1 MTRTSTSRPATLGVH
16 GALWAAAFLSLAAA
30 PALSQ
35 PLPRWELGVGLSFL
49 RLPDYRGSDQV
60 RDYLLPYPYIIYRGK
75 RLRLTEEGVRGL
87 IYESPKVAVDLSIN
101 GSVPVKSADNAARR
115 GMPNLDPT
123 VEIGPSLKVRLA
135 NDRRRLSYWE
145 LGLPLRAVI
154 ATNLSH
160 AHTIGWVFNP
170 YLQYVRRYPFPHG
183 RLRVTASVG
192 PLWASAAYHAYY
204 YSVDPR
210 YATPERPAFRAKG
223 GYSGTQLVVTLGK
236 RLNDHFL
243 LGAFLSY
250 DNLSGASFVHS
261 PLVRQKDSLMTGMAL
276 TWIFARS
283 DERVEQER

>member
-1 MTRTSTSRPATLGVH
+1 MTNAETARLSPLRLP
-16 GALWAAAFLSLAAA
+16 GALWAAVLLSLAAA
-30 PALSQ
+30 PALSH
-35 PLPRWELGVGLSFL
+35 PLPRWELGVGVSFL
-49 RLPDYRGSDQV
+49 RVPDYRGSDQV

-87 IYESPKVAVDLSIN
+87 IYESPRVAVDLSIN

-135 NDRRRLSYWE
+135 NDRHRLSYWE
-145 LGLPLRAVI
+145 LGVPLRAVI
-154 ATNLSH
+154 ATNLSR
-160 AHTIGWVFNP
+160 ARSIGWVFNP
-170 YLQYVRRYPFPHG
+170 YVQYVRRYPFPHG

-204 YSVDPR
+204 YSVDPT
-210 YATPERPAFRAKG
+210 YATPERPAFRARG

-236 RLNDHFL
+236 RLNEHFL

-261 PLVRQKDSLMTGMAL
+261 PLVQRRDSLMSGMAL
-276 TWIFARS
+276 TWIFVRS